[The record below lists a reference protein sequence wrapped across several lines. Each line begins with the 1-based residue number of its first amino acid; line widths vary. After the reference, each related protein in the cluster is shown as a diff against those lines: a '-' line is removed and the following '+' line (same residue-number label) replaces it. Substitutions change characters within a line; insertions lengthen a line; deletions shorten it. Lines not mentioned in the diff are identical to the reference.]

1 MSNLRRPLPGAA
13 VPSVV
18 LVLALGV
25 AACTAGVLPTMPNPR
40 RRRRGRRPDGWCRGN
55 QSSPRHRRATESA
68 RGGHRRG
75 RHLHAVRDLHAAERA
90 VLRRHRQ
97 RLLRNARLRHL
108 SGRPGLR
115 RKRLRGRRQLRGA
128 GLSGRDRYLLRH
140 RGERLRPGP
149 GLRRLRHQ
157 PGLRSGV
164 CVPGAGCV
172 PLTCTTATGR
182 YCGTIGDGCGG
193 TLPCGDC
200 PTGSTCG
207 GAGVANTCAPTNCTP
222 GTCMAAGGARY
233 CGSIGDGCGRT
244 LDCGGCTGTA
254 GLHLEHLPR
263 CRAACR

>member
-1 MSNLRRPLPGAA
+1 MEYVQPPEAPPRRRCPLGRSRAG
-13 VPSVV
+13 SRRR
-18 LVLALGV
+18 GV
-25 AACTAGVLPTMPNPR
+25 HRGRPVDAPETG

-55 QSSPRHRRATESA
+55 HSAPGHRRATECA

-115 RKRLRGRRQLRGA
+115 RQRLRRRASCVALVCQVATGNYCGTVGNGCGRAMDCGA
-128 GLSGRDRYLLRH
+128 CDTSLVCT
-140 RGERLRPGP
+140 
-149 GLRRLRHQ
+149 
-157 PGLRSGV
+157 SGV

-207 GAGVANTCAPTNCTP
+207 GAGVANTCAPDQLH
-222 GTCMAAGGARY
+222 ARHLHGG
-233 CGSIGDGCGRT
+233 GRRP
-244 LDCGGCTGTA
+244 L
-254 GLHLEHLPR
+254 LRQHR
-263 CRAACR
+263 